1 MVQTTETLTVQG
13 NEQTTLAVQGNEQK
27 KSNPVTRL
35 FSAVNAKRKKIML
48 SLTTMVTMAMMSAVT
63 AFAETPPAGGGTPAG
78 GTVDGEAAFNNVIG
92 FFATWIGRIGLVV
105 AFVGGIMFALAIKN
119 DDAEAKTRGL
129 MTLASGFVVFALT
142 LSLDLF
148 GITGG

>member
-1 MVQTTETLTVQG
+1 ME
-13 NEQTTLAVQGNEQK
+13 NNTTLAVQGAAK
-27 KSNPVTRL
+27 HTNPIKRF
-35 FSAVNAKRKKIML
+35 FSAINAKRKKIAL
-48 SLTTMVTMAMMSAVT
+48 SITTTLTMAMMSAVT
-63 AFAETPPAGGGTPAG
+63 AFAEDAGGA
-78 GTVDGEAAFNNVIG
+78 VDGEAAFNNVIG

-142 LSLDLF
+142 LSLDMF
-148 GITGG
+148 GITGGTV

>member
-1 MVQTTETLTVQG
+1 MENNNTTLTVQG
-13 NEQTTLAVQGNEQK
+13 KEQK
-27 KSNPVTRL
+27 KNPVSRF
-35 FSAVNAKRKKIML
+35 FSALNAKRNKIML
-48 SLTTMVTMAMMSAVT
+48 SLVTMVTMSMMSAVS
-63 AFAETPPAGGGTPAG
+63 AFAAPADSGGSG
-78 GTVDGEAAFNNVIG
+78 GTVDGEAAFNEVIG

-142 LSLDLF
+142 LSLNLF
-148 GITGG
+148 GITT

>member
-1 MVQTTETLTVQG
+1 ME
-13 NEQTTLAVQGNEQK
+13 NNTTLAVQGTAK
-27 KSNPVTRL
+27 HTNPIKRF
-35 FSAVNAKRKKIML
+35 FSAINAKRKKIAL
-48 SLTTMVTMAMMSAVT
+48 SITTTLTMAMMSAVT
-63 AFAETPPAGGGTPAG
+63 AFAEDGGNV
-78 GTVDGEAAFNNVIG
+78 VDGEAAFNNVIG

-142 LSLDLF
+142 LSLDMF
-148 GITGG
+148 GITGGTV

>member
-1 MVQTTETLTVQG
+1 MENNITRTAVG
-13 NEQTTLAVQGNEQK
+13 NQQK
-27 KSNPVTRL
+27 KNTLVAALSKL
-35 FSAVNAKRKKIML
+35 NAKRKKIAA
-48 SLTTMVTMAMMSAVT
+48 SLTAMVMMSIMGTVT
-63 AFAETPPAGGGTPAG
+63 AFAEDGSG
-78 GTVDGEAAFNNVIG
+78 VDGEAAFNQVVG
-92 FFATWIGRIGLVV
+92 FFATWLGRVGLVV

-148 GITGG
+148 GITGGTT

>member
-1 MVQTTETLTVQG
+1 MENNNTTLTVQG
-13 NEQTTLAVQGNEQK
+13 KEQK
-27 KSNPVTRL
+27 KNPVSRF

-48 SLTTMVTMAMMSAVT
+48 TLTTMVTMSMMSTAT
-63 AFAETPPAGGGTPAG
+63 AFAAPANSGGGGG
-78 GTVDGEAAFNNVIG
+78 GTVDGEAAFNEVIG
-92 FFATWIGRIGLVV
+92 FFADWIGRIGLVV

-142 LSLDLF
+142 LSLSLF
-148 GITGG
+148 GITG

>member
-1 MVQTTETLTVQG
+1 MKSIAFYNNKGGVGKTTSAINIAYE
-13 NEQTTLAVQGNEQK
+13 
-27 KSNPVTRL
+27 
-35 FSAVNAKRKKIML
+35 FSGENRVLVIDVDGQAITSV
-48 SLTTMVTMAMMSAVT
+48 TTMVTMAMATAVS
-63 AFAETPPAGGGTPAG
+63 AFAEGNGEGGA
-78 GTVDGEAAFNNVIG
+78 VEGEAAFNEVVG

-105 AFVGGIMFALAIKN
+105 AFVGGVMFALAIKN

-148 GITGG
+148 GITA

>member
-1 MVQTTETLTVQG
+1 MENTITTTAAQG
-13 NEQTTLAVQGNEQK
+13 AAKRT
-27 KSNPVTRL
+27 NPIKN
-35 FSAVNAKRKKIML
+35 FISALNAKRRKAVL
-48 SLTTMVTMAMMSAVT
+48 SLTTMVTMAMASSVS
-63 AFAETPPAGGGTPAG
+63 AFAEG
-78 GTVDGEAAFNNVIG
+78 GEAAFNSVIG

-148 GITGG
+148 GITG

>member
-1 MVQTTETLTVQG
+1 ME
-13 NEQTTLAVQGNEQK
+13 NNNTLAVQSAAPKHPTTVKGF
-27 KSNPVTRL
+27 
-35 FSAVNAKRKKIML
+35 FSALNAKRKKIAL
-48 SLTTMVTMAMMSAVT
+48 SITTAVTMAMATAVS
-63 AFAETPPAGGGTPAG
+63 AFAEGGGEG
-78 GTVDGEAAFNNVIG
+78 GVVDGEAAFSQVVG

-105 AFVGGIMFALAIKN
+105 AFVGGVMFALAIKN

-148 GITGG
+148 GITG

>member
-1 MVQTTETLTVQG
+1 MENNNTTLTVQG
-13 NEQTTLAVQGNEQK
+13 KEQK
-27 KSNPVTRL
+27 KNPVSRF

-48 SLTTMVTMAMMSAVT
+48 TLTTMLTGGMMSTVT
-63 AFAETPPAGGGTPAG
+63 AFADDAGG
-78 GTVDGEAAFNNVIG
+78 GTVDGEAAFNSVIG
-92 FFATWIGRIGLVV
+92 FFADWIGRIGLVV

-142 LSLDLF
+142 LSLNLF
-148 GITGG
+148 GITG

>member
-1 MVQTTETLTVQG
+1 ME
-13 NEQTTLAVQGNEQK
+13 NNNTLAVQGTAK
-27 KSNPVTRL
+27 LTNPVKGFCSTVKAKVINPVKRFL
-35 FSAVNAKRKKIML
+35 SAVNAKRKKVML
-48 SLTTMVTMAMMSAVT
+48 SLSTMVTMAMVSTVS
-63 AFAETPPAGGGTPAG
+63 AFAEGEGGGG
-78 GTVDGEAAFNNVIG
+78 GGSVDGEAAFNSVIG

-129 MTLASGFVVFALT
+129 MALASGFVVFALT

-148 GITGG
+148 GITA

>member
-1 MVQTTETLTVQG
+1 ME
-13 NEQTTLAVQGNEQK
+13 NNNTLAVQGAAK
-27 KSNPVTRL
+27 HPNPVKGFCSTVKAKVINPVKRFL
-35 FSAVNAKRKKIML
+35 SAVNAKRKKVML
-48 SLTTMVTMAMMSAVT
+48 SLSTMVTMAMVSTVS
-63 AFAETPPAGGGTPAG
+63 AFAEGEGGGG
-78 GTVDGEAAFNNVIG
+78 GGSVDGEAAFNSVIG

-148 GITGG
+148 GITA

>member
-1 MVQTTETLTVQG
+1 ME
-13 NEQTTLAVQGNEQK
+13 NNNTLAVQGTAKLTNPIK
-27 KSNPVTRL
+27 RFFSGVKTKLVNPVKSFL
-35 FSAVNAKRKKIML
+35 SALNAKRKKVML
-48 SLTTMVTMAMMSAVT
+48 SISTMVTMSMLSAVS
-63 AFAETPPAGGGTPAG
+63 AFAEGEGGGG
-78 GTVDGEAAFNNVIG
+78 GGGSVDGEAAFNSVIG

-148 GITGG
+148 GITG

>member
-1 MVQTTETLTVQG
+1 MR
-13 NEQTTLAVQGNEQK
+13 NNTTLAVQSTAK
-27 KSNPVTRL
+27 KSNPIKSF
-35 FSAVNAKRKKIML
+35 FSALNAKRKKITL
-48 SLTTMVTMAMMSAVT
+48 TLTTMVTMAMMSTIT
-63 AFAETPPAGGGTPAG
+63 AFAEGDTPA
-78 GTVDGEAAFNNVIG
+78 VDGEAAFNNVIG
-92 FFATWIGRIGLVV
+92 FFADWIGKIGLVV

-148 GITGG
+148 GITAGTV

>member
-1 MVQTTETLTVQG
+1 MENNNTTLTVQG
-13 NEQTTLAVQGNEQK
+13 KEQK
-27 KSNPVTRL
+27 KNPVSRF
-35 FSAVNAKRKKIML
+35 FSAVNAKRKKIMFTL
-48 SLTTMVTMAMMSAVT
+48 VTMVTMSMMSTVS
-63 AFAETPPAGGGTPAG
+63 AFAAPADSSGGG
-78 GTVDGEAAFNNVIG
+78 GTVDGEAAFNSVIG

-148 GITGG
+148 GITT